1 MRSRQPLETHLDRWR
16 SLTGTRERIST
27 RASSE
32 GHATR
37 ARRTIRA
44 RRTAARRASSR
55 RPRGACSWPAAC
67 ARALGSCPPARR
79 SGPVSHGS
87 SCSRR
92 CSNRPPPRWVI
103 AAGCHGFL
111 QLFLACFF
119 DFLDSRFPFF
129 GFYWCRQQR
138 GRRRWGGRWCTVD
151 TIFNGGTLGIKP
163 HAIEVTPTAG
173 LVVLDSI
180 NSTIYRSCC
189 HCHHVSRLCFLP
201 LPFLFRFG

>member
-1 MRSRQPLETHLDRWR
+1 MRSHQGLESHLNRKRD
-16 SLTGTRERIST
+16 LAGTRERIST

-44 RRTAARRASSR
+44 RRTTARRATSRLAVGSR

-67 ARALGSCPPARR
+67 ARALGSRPPARR
-79 SGPVSHGS
+79 SGPLSCGS

-92 CSNRPPPRWVI
+92 CSNRLPPRW
-103 AAGCHGFL
+103 
-111 QLFLACFF
+111 
-119 DFLDSRFPFF
+119 
-129 GFYWCRQQR
+129 R
-138 GRRRWGGRWCTVD
+138 GRRRRDGRWCTVD
-151 TIFNGGTLGIKP
+151 TVFNGSTLGIKP
-163 HAIEVTPTAG
+163 HTIEVTPTAG

-189 HCHHVSRLCFLP
+189 HCHHVSSCDGVKGNGAATGQRW
-201 LPFLFRFG
+201 GI

>member
-1 MRSRQPLETHLDRWR
+1 MRSHQGLETHLNRKRD
-16 SLTGTRERIST
+16 LAATRERIST

-92 CSNRPPPRWVI
+92 CSNRPPPRW
-103 AAGCHGFL
+103 
-111 QLFLACFF
+111 
-119 DFLDSRFPFF
+119 
-129 GFYWCRQQR
+129 QR

-151 TIFNGGTLGIKP
+151 TVFNGGTLGIKP

-189 HCHHVSRLCFLP
+189 HCHHGNGAATGQRW
-201 LPFLFRFG
+201 GI